1 MSELYKAIA
10 GSPITYLAGD
20 ISAGQTTI
28 AVADDTA
35 LPDAPNICTIGYG
48 EHIETIRYGS
58 KSNGVL
64 QDVTRGIEGT
74 PRAWQSGT
82 EVARFYTAYDHN
94 AIIQTIMT
102 HKAESALWKR
112 VDTLGTTVVSIH
124 TTTEEN
130 PRIIGLTE
138 SFGTNSALVVKYYA
152 IEVATFDN
160 FRNGQLLF
168 FTKSNVT
175 SDITLGAVQSNLNL
189 RPIYIK
195 DAPGNPNA
203 FAVYGNQTSL
213 SIRAVY
219 KIAEI
224 DLRT

>member
-1 MSELYKAIA
+1 MSLEKESL
-10 GSPITYLAGD
+10 
-20 ISAGQTTI
+20 
-28 AVADDTA
+28 
-35 LPDAPNICTIGYG
+35 
-48 EHIETIRYGS
+48 
-58 KSNGVL
+58 
-64 QDVTRGIEGT
+64 
-74 PRAWQSGT
+74 
-82 EVARFYTAYDHN
+82 
-94 AIIQTIMT
+94 T
-102 HKAESALWKR
+102 HKIEDDLALRNRNWDKLTSHLADYTTLDNKVNLHLSESALWKR
-112 VDTLGTTVVSIH
+112 VDTLGTTVVSIQ
-124 TTTEEN
+124 TATENN

-152 IEVATFDN
+152 IEVATFEN

-195 DAPGNPNA
+195 DAPGNTNA